1 MSFII
6 IEQLSNKSQAHRNR
20 INMMNAMPKG
30 LQKLKLTE
38 TDNALG
44 RIATGNKSGIVGMGN
59 GRC

>member
-6 IEQLSNKSQAHRNR
+6 IEQLGNKSEAHRNR
-20 INMMNAMPKG
+20 MNMMNAMPKG

-44 RIATGNKSGIVGMGN
+44 RIAGNKSGIVGMGN
-59 GRC
+59 GGC